1 MKHKDAMCPTE
12 YTLKIIGG
20 RWKVTIL
27 YHLFLGVKRFSE
39 LQRTLTGITQKMLTQ
54 QLRELEKD
62 GIVHREIYPQV
73 PPKVE
78 YSLTALGTSL
88 KPVIEAMCDWGLM
101 HGAQYHESE
110 ALQLPMLEVND
121 DRDVY
126 LVQDG
131 AAQILTPEKGLAATP
146 SEQ

>member
-1 MKHKDAMCPTE
+1 MKHKEALCPTE
-12 YTLKIIGG
+12 YTLKVIGG

-101 HGAQYHESE
+101 HGSE
-110 ALQLPMLEVND
+110 ALPLPMLEVND
-121 DRDVY
+121 DQAAY

-131 AAQILTPEKGLAATP
+131 AAQILTAEKVLAATP

>member
-1 MKHKDAMCPTE
+1 MKHKEALCPTE
-12 YTLKIIGG
+12 YTLKVIGG

-88 KPVIEAMCDWGLM
+88 KPVIEAMCDWGM
-101 HGAQYHESE
+101 IHGSE
-110 ALQLPMLEVND
+110 AHPLPKLEVND
-121 DRDVY
+121 DQAAY

-131 AAQILTPEKGLAATP
+131 AAQILTAEKVLAATP